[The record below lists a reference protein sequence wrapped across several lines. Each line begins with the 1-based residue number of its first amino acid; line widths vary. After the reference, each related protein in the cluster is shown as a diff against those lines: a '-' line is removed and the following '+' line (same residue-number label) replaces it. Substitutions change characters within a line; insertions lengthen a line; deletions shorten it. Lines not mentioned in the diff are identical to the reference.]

1 MRIENFTSIN
11 PKSFKNVSF
20 ELRRGEILG
29 IGGLVGAQRTEL
41 VEAIF
46 GLRHISSG
54 KLYINDKMV
63 EEFAEG
69 VHEEQ
74 HAVLMASIN
83 KYVKHKF
90 ILNKKKSLKDIKINI
105 DKLRIKTPSYK
116 TQIQYLSGGNQQKVI
131 FSRWLLMD
139 PDILILDEPT
149 RGIDVGAKY
158 EIYTI
163 IADLAKQGKSIIMI
177 SSEMPELIGMSDR
190 IMVMCSG
197 KVSGIIDGKDA
208 NQEDIMKLATKF
220 A

>member
-1 MRIENFTSIN
+1 
-11 PKSFKNVSF
+11 
-20 ELRRGEILG
+20 
-29 IGGLVGAQRTEL
+29 
-41 VEAIF
+41 
-46 GLRHISSG
+46 SG
-54 KLYINDKMV
+54 KLYINDKEIKIKSPV
-63 EEFAEG
+63 DAKEQGIALLTEERRSTGIFPVLSVADN
-69 VHEEQ
+69 
-74 HAVLMASIN
+74 VLMASIN